1 MKKFIYP
8 LQGVLNLKEKLE
20 SQEKVLFQAA
30 MEELRREE
38 EALSQL
44 EQRKRGYE
52 DRLREAVTSQLDLLK
67 VKTNKE
73 AIEVLKE
80 LIQQQIGKVRRAE
93 RHAEIARKRLEEAIK
108 ERKTL
113 EKLKEDAFTEYKKE
127 YEKEEQKEIDELV
140 SFRHK
145 TEIVG

>member
-8 LQGVLNLKEKLE
+8 LQSVLNLKEKLE
-20 SQEKVLFQAA
+20 SQEKVFFQAA
-30 MEELRREE
+30 MAELRKEQ
-38 EALSQL
+38 EALEEL
-44 EQRKRGYE
+44 EQRKLGYE
-52 DRLREAVTSQLDLLK
+52 DRLRDCVSTKLDLLS

-73 AIEVLKE
+73 AIEILKE
-80 LIQQQIGKVRRAE
+80 MIHQQIGKVRRAE
-93 RHAEIARKRLEEAIK
+93 RHAEVARKRLEEAMK

-113 EKLKEDAFTEYKKE
+113 EKLKEDAFAEYMKE

-145 TEIVG
+145 TETAG

>member
-8 LQGVLNLKEKLE
+8 LQSVLNLKEKLE

-30 MEELRREE
+30 MEELRKEQ
-38 EALSQL
+38 EALAQL
-44 EQRKRGYE
+44 EQRKNGYE
-52 DRLREAVTSQLDLLK
+52 ERLRDSVSSRLDLLS

-80 LIQQQIGKVRRAE
+80 MIRQQTGRVRHAE
-93 RHAEIARKRLEEAIK
+93 RHAEVARKRLEEAIK

-113 EKLKEDAFTEYKKE
+113 EKLKEDAFAEYKKE

-145 TEIVG
+145 AETVG

>member
-8 LQGVLNLKEKLE
+8 LQSVLNLKEKLE
-20 SQEKVLFQAA
+20 SQEKILFQTA
-30 MEELRREE
+30 MEELRKEE
-38 EALSQL
+38 EALSLL
-44 EQRKRGYE
+44 EHRKYE
-52 DRLREAVTSQLDLLK
+52 YEERLREAVSSRLDLLN

-73 AIEVLKE
+73 AIEVMKE
-80 LIQQQIGKVRRAE
+80 LIHQQTGKVRRAE
-93 RHAEIARKRLEEAIK
+93 RHAEVARKRLEDAMK

-113 EKLKEDAFTEYKKE
+113 EKLKEDAFAEYRKE

-145 TEIVG
+145 TETAG

>member
-93 RHAEIARKRLEEAIK
+93 RHAEVARKRLEEAIK

-113 EKLKEDAFTEYKKE
+113 EKLKDDAFSEYKKE

-145 TEIVG
+145 TETAG

>member
-8 LQGVLNLKEKLE
+8 LQSVLNLKEKME

-30 MEELRREE
+30 MAELRKEEEEL
-38 EALSQL
+38 ALL
-44 EQRKRGYE
+44 EQRKFEYE
-52 DRLREAVTSQLDLLK
+52 ELLRESVSSRLDLLR

-73 AIEVLKE
+73 AIEVMKE
-80 LIQQQIGKVRRAE
+80 LIRQQTGKVRKAE
-93 RHAEIARKRLEEAIK
+93 RHAEIARKRLEEAMK

-113 EKLKEDAFTEYKKE
+113 ERLREDAFAEYMKE

-145 TEIVG
+145 TENAV

>member
-44 EQRKRGYE
+44 EQRKQGYE

-80 LIQQQIGKVRRAE
+80 LIHQQIGKVRRAE
-93 RHAEIARKRLEEAIK
+93 RHAEVARKRLEEAIK

-113 EKLKEDAFTEYKKE
+113 EKLKDDAFSEYKKE

-145 TEIVG
+145 TETAG

>member
-30 MEELRREE
+30 MEELRQEE

-44 EQRKRGYE
+44 EQRKQGYE

-80 LIQQQIGKVRRAE
+80 LIHQQIGKVRRAE
-93 RHAEIARKRLEEAIK
+93 RHAEVARKRLEEAIK

-113 EKLKEDAFTEYKKE
+113 EKLKDDAFSEYKKE

-145 TEIVG
+145 TETAG

>member
-8 LQGVLNLKEKLE
+8 LQSVLNLKEKLE

-30 MEELRREE
+30 MAELRKEQEALEELEC
-38 EALSQL
+38 
-44 EQRKRGYE
+44 RKEGYE
-52 DRLREAVTSQLDLLK
+52 ERLRESVSSRLDLLN
-67 VKTNKE
+67 VKTNKN

-80 LIQQQIGKVRRAE
+80 LIRQQTGKVRKAE
-93 RHAEIARKRLEEAIK
+93 RHAEVARKRLEDAMK

-113 EKLKEDAFTEYKKE
+113 EKLKEDAFSEYMKT

-140 SFRHK
+140 SFRYK
-145 TEIVG
+145 SDSAS

>member
-1 MKKFIYP
+1 VKKFIYP